1 MGQQGFT
8 GDTVPHT
15 TESGIK
21 VLDRTVAILNAIA
34 EEPRSLAELAAVT
47 GLPRATAHRLAT
59 ALEVHGML
67 ARSRDNRWT
76 IGARLAS
83 LGARGADTLID
94 TAVPIMSAL
103 MERTGESV
111 QLYRLTGTTRTCVA
125 SQEPSS
131 GLKNVVPV
139 GTRMPLNAGSAARVF
154 AAYLPT
160 VDDSAF
166 SAAELELVRA
176 TGLAESVGERELG
189 LASLS
194 APVFDTNGSMIAAL
208 SISGVAERLRPHP
221 ATRWGTELTDAA
233 ERLGALL

>member
-1 MGQQGFT
+1 MGQQEIIE
-8 GDTVPHT
+8 DS

-21 VLDRTVAILNAIA
+21 VLDRTVLILNVIA
-34 EEPRSLAELAAVT
+34 EQPRSLAELAAAT
-47 GLPRATAHRLAT
+47 DLPRATAHRLAS

-94 TAVPIMSAL
+94 TAVPIMAERPHTSSA
-103 MERTGESV
+103 SV
-111 QLYRLTGTTRTCVA
+111 
-125 SQEPSS
+125 
-131 GLKNVVPV
+131 
-139 GTRMPLNAGSAARVF
+139 
-154 AAYLPT
+154 
-160 VDDSAF
+160 F
-166 SAAELELVRA
+166 SCEELDQVRA

-194 APVFDTNGSMIAAL
+194 SPVFDSNGSMIAAL
-208 SISGVAERLRPHP
+208 SISGVAERLKPHP
-221 ATRWGTELTDAA
+221 AAMWGTELIDAA

>member
-1 MGQQGFT
+1 MGQQENSEI
-8 GDTVPHT
+8 T

-21 VLDRTVAILNAIA
+21 VLDRAVTILNVIA
-34 EEPRSLAELAAVT
+34 EQPRSLAELAAAT
-47 GLPRATAHRLAT
+47 DLPRATAHRLAT

-83 LGARGADTLID
+83 LGARGTDTLID
-94 TAVPIMSAL
+94 IAVPIMSDL

-139 GTRMPLNAGSAARVF
+139 GTRMPLTAGSAARVF
-154 AAYLPT
+154 AAYNT
-160 VDDSAF
+160 SVASNSF
-166 SAAELELVRA
+166 STADLDQVRA
-176 TGLAESVGERELG
+176 TGLAESVSEREVG

-194 APVFDTNGSMIAAL
+194 CPVFDSNGSMIAVL

-221 ATRWGTELTDAA
+221 AGMWGTELIDAA
-233 ERLGALL
+233 ERLGALI

>member
-1 MGQQGFT
+1 MGQHET
-8 GDTVPHT
+8 NEIS

-21 VLDRTVAILNAIA
+21 VLDRAVTILNVIA
-34 EEPRSLAELAAVT
+34 EQPRSLAELAAAT
-47 GLPRATAHRLAT
+47 DLPRATAHRLAS

-83 LGARGADTLID
+83 LGARGTDTLID
-94 TAVPIMSAL
+94 IAVPIMTDL
-103 MERTGESV
+103 MEHTGESV
-111 QLYRLTGTTRTCVA
+111 QLYRLTGNTRTCVA

-154 AAYLPT
+154 AAFNPS
-160 VDDSAF
+160 VAPEAF
-166 SAAELELVRA
+166 AATDLEQVRA
-176 TGLAESVGERELG
+176 TGLAESVSEREVG

-194 APVFDTNGSMIAAL
+194 CPVFDTNGTMIAVL

-221 ATRWGTELTDAA
+221 AAMWGTELIQAA